1 MLQSE
6 LLSLLRQ
13 VPREDEKQHLVK
25 TLQCLD
31 EVTMKQDS
39 GAANVP
45 ACFISTHE
53 GFLGSIK
60 NLIKDFVV
68 TEIDISG
75 QCVNTE
81 TQPPACASSHKYNDT
96 SAKRWENKHSVSQ
109 DDDDDADYGA
119 DVTIPSPCSFD
130 LSVILGQAV
139 SEELEQFVLTLKD
152 ENTTKQELSL
162 GYFSDKHHRAN
173 VHRAVRHRFP
183 FLMTVTIQ
191 PEIRVREDPDYRE
204 LSQLVTEDEA
214 EDFFRFI
221 DAKVR
226 GSSYTFGPD
235 DNKEHRTTVHHF
247 LSRRFGKLVEAK
259 SFNDQGT
266 TAITVRLREQ
276 GRPKKRTTEDRKEE
290 EVYTAFTLCKENLET
305 LEAIS
310 YMAAALGVLPSD
322 FTYAGIKDKR
332 AITYQSM
339 VVKKVSPQRLKE
351 KAAEFEKR
359 GMRLSQIISVGE
371 PLRLGRLQGNH
382 FDLVVRDLRA
392 HGASDTHSPGAN
404 THTRLAALIKE
415 AVENV
420 KARGFVNYYGPQRF
434 GAVQSV
440 QSDCVGLALLKEDM
454 VGAVRLFFTPEEG
467 GDDPQSQAKRH
478 FLQTGN
484 AKECLAL
491 MPLSKARERLMLR
504 ALNRYGT
511 GPDGCAQAWLSLPHS
526 TRVFYPHAY
535 CSRVWNEA
543 VAHRLT
549 TLGHSVRRGD
559 LVWFQ
564 QGQKKLEDTGE
575 TSSPQIHVVTDQE
588 EQEGVY
594 TLGQVLL
601 PMPGN
606 TVKYPENSMGSW
618 FQERLASDGLGD
630 CRFRVGSLKLNLPGC
645 YRPLLACPRN
655 LRYKL
660 NRPGCEEGGEVSGG
674 SRRNDGQR
682 NGTPVEGKEDS
693 LTLTLNF
700 DLDSSCYATICL
712 REIMKCDP

>member
-1 MLQSE
+1 MTIPIS
-6 LLSLLRQ
+6 SGS
-13 VPREDEKQHLVK
+13 P
-25 TLQCLD
+25 D

-39 GAANVP
+39 DAVNVP
-45 ACFISTHE
+45 ACFISSHE

-60 NLIKDFVV
+60 NFIRDFVV
-68 TEIDISG
+68 TEIDLNG
-75 QCVNTE
+75 QQVNKAAA
-81 TQPPACASSHKYNDT
+81 TQTPGGASSYNNNEPT
-96 SAKRWENKHSVSQ
+96 AEFKQNNQSSVSF
-109 DDDDDADYGA
+109 DTDVPADCEVDFA
-119 DVTIPSPCSFD
+119 PPSPGNFD
-130 LSVILGQAV
+130 LGVILGQSV
-139 SEELEQFVLTLKD
+139 SDELEQFVLTLKD
-152 ENTTKQELSL
+152 EKPTRQELSL
-162 GYFSDKHHRAN
+162 GSFTDKHHRAN

-235 DNKEHRTTVHHF
+235 DNKEHRTAVHHF
-247 LSRRFGKLVEAK
+247 LSRRFGKLVETK
-259 SFNDQGT
+259 SFSDQGS
-266 TAITVRLREQ
+266 TAISVRLRER
-276 GRPKKRTTEDRKEE
+276 GRPKKRSAEERKEE

-339 VVKKVSPQRLKE
+339 VVRKVSPQRLKE
-351 KAAEFEKR
+351 KTGEFEKR
-359 GMRLSQIISVGE
+359 GMRLSQIRSVSE

-382 FDLVVRDLRA
+382 FDLVVRDLRP
-392 HGASDTHSPGAN
+392 HGASDTHASGAD
-404 THTRLAALIKE
+404 RQACLAVLVKE

-420 KARGFVNYYGPQRF
+420 KVRGFVNYYGPQRF
-434 GAVQSV
+434 GSGQSV
-440 QSDCVGLALLKEDM
+440 QSDRVGLALLKEDM
-454 VGAVRLFFTPEEG
+454 VSALHLFFTPEEG
-467 GDDPQSQAKRH
+467 DDPQSHAKRH
-478 FLQTGN
+478 FLQTDN
-484 AKECLAL
+484 AKESLAL

-511 GPDGCAQAWLSLPHS
+511 GADGCAQAWLSLPHS
-526 TRVFYPHAY
+526 MRVFYPHAY

-543 VAHRLT
+543 VAHRLA
-549 TLGHSVRRGD
+549 TLGHSARRGD
-559 LVWFQ
+559 LVWMQ
-564 QGQKKLEDTGE
+564 EGNNKPEDTAE
-575 TSSPQIHVVTDQE
+575 TSSAQIHVVTDQE
-588 EQEGVY
+588 EQGGVY

-606 TVKYPENSMGSW
+606 TVKYPENAMGTW
-618 FQERLASDGLGD
+618 YQERLARDGLED

-645 YRPLLACPRN
+645 YRPLLALPHN
-655 LRYKL
+655 LSYQLQRAAC
-660 NRPGCEEGGEVSGG
+660 REGGGGAVSGE
-674 SRRNDGQR
+674 RKQ
-682 NGTPVEGKEDS
+682 DS
-693 LTLTLNF
+693 PTLTLNF

>member
-1 MLQSE
+1 MNK
-6 LLSLLRQ
+6 Q
-13 VPREDEKQHLVK
+13 VQDKVK

-39 GAANVP
+39 DAVNIP
-45 ACFISTHE
+45 ACFISNHE

-60 NLIKDFVV
+60 NFIKDFVV

-75 QCVNTE
+75 QRVNTAAA
-81 TQPPACASSHKYNDT
+81 THAPDCASPDRNYES
-96 SAKRWENKHSVSQ
+96 SADCKWDNHSSVSQ
-109 DDDDDADYGA
+109 DTDVSADCGL
-119 DVTIPSPCSFD
+119 DVTIPSPGSFD
-130 LSVILGQAV
+130 LSVILGQSV
-139 SEELEQFVLTLKD
+139 SDELEQFVLTLK
-152 ENTTKQELSL
+152 EEPTKQELSL
-162 GYFSDKHHRAN
+162 GSFADKHHRAN

-204 LSQLVTEDEA
+204 LSRLVTEDEA

-235 DNKEHRTTVHHF
+235 DNKEHRTAVHHF
-247 LSRRFGKLVEAK
+247 LSRRFGKLVETK
-259 SFNDQGT
+259 SFTDQGT
-266 TAITVRLREQ
+266 TAISVRLREQ
-276 GRPKKRTTEDRKEE
+276 GRPKKRTAEERKEE
-290 EVYTAFTLCKENLET
+290 DVYTAFTLRKENLET

-339 VVKKVSPQRLKE
+339 VVKKVSTQRLKE
-351 KAAEFEKR
+351 KTAEFVKR
-359 GMRLSQIISVGE
+359 GMYLSQIRSVSE

-382 FDLVVRDLRA
+382 FDLVVRDLRP
-392 HGASDTHSPGAN
+392 HGASDAHSSGADA
-404 THTRLAALIKE
+404 HSRLVALVKE

-434 GAVQSV
+434 GSVQSV
-440 QSDCVGLALLKEDM
+440 QSDRVGLALLKEDM
-454 VGAVRLFFTPEEG
+454 VSAVRLFFTPE
-467 GDDPQSQAKRH
+467 DSNDPQSHAKRH
-478 FLQTGN
+478 FLQTDN
-484 AKECLAL
+484 AKESLAL

-526 TRVFYPHAY
+526 MRVFYPHAY

-549 TLGHSVRRGD
+549 TLGHRARRGD
-559 LVWFQ
+559 LVWAQ
-564 QGQKKLEDTGE
+564 EDAGE
-575 TSSPQIHVVTDQE
+575 TSLPQIHVVTDQE
-588 EQEGVY
+588 EQDGVY
-594 TLGQVLL
+594 TLGHVLL

-606 TVKYPENSMGSW
+606 TVKYPENTMGTW
-618 FQERLASDGLGD
+618 FQERLARDGLGD
-630 CRFRVGSLKLNLPGC
+630 CRFRVSSLKLNLPGC
-645 YRPLLACPRN
+645 YRPLLASPRN
-655 LRYKL
+655 LSYQLQRAAC
-660 NRPGCEEGGEVSGG
+660 GEGGGGGGEVTGNS
-674 SRRNDGQR
+674 SRNSDLEL
-682 NGTPVEGKEDS
+682 NGTTVEGKQDS

>member
-1 MLQSE
+1 ME
-6 LLSLLRQ
+6 T
-13 VPREDEKQHLVK
+13 
-25 TLQCLD
+25 TLQYLD

-39 GAANVP
+39 EAVNVP
-45 ACFISTHE
+45 ACFISDHE

-68 TEIDISG
+68 TEIDIAG
-75 QCVNTE
+75 QRVNTAE
-81 TQPPACASSHKYNDT
+81 AAERTPTCASSDRNYESGADFK
-96 SAKRWENKHSVSQ
+96 ENSHYAAPQ
-109 DDDDDADYGA
+109 DADDSADCGV
-119 DVTIPSPCSFD
+119 DVTVPSPASFD

-152 ENTTKQELSL
+152 EKPTKQELSL
-162 GYFSDKHHRAN
+162 GYFADKHHRAN

-235 DNKEHRTTVHHF
+235 DSKEHRTAVHHF
-247 LSRRFGKLVEAK
+247 LSRRFGKLVETK
-259 SFNDQGT
+259 SFTDQGT
-266 TAITVRLREQ
+266 TAISVRLREQ
-276 GRPKKRTTEDRKEE
+276 GRPKKRTAEERKEE
-290 EVYTAFTLCKENLET
+290 DVYTAFTLCKENLET

-339 VVKKVSPQRLKE
+339 VVKKVSSQRLKE
-351 KAAEFEKR
+351 KMAEFEKR
-359 GMRLSQIISVGE
+359 GMHVSHIRAVGE

-382 FDLVVRDLRA
+382 FDLVVRDLRP
-392 HGASDTHSPGAN
+392 HPGTHSSGAN
-404 THTRLAALIKE
+404 THTRLAALVKE

-420 KARGFVNYYGPQRF
+420 ESRGFVNYYGPQRF
-434 GAVQSV
+434 GSGQSI

-467 GDDPQSQAKRH
+467 DDPQSHAKRH
-478 FLQTGN
+478 FLQTDN
-484 AKECLAL
+484 AKESLAL

-526 TRVFYPHAY
+526 MRVFYPHAY

-549 TLGHSVRRGD
+549 TLGHSARRGD
-559 LVWFQ
+559 LVWMRE
-564 QGQKKLEDTGE
+564 GPEKVEDSGE
-575 TSSPQIHVVTDQE
+575 SSSPQIHVVTDQE

-606 TVKYPENSMGSW
+606 TVKYPENAMGAW
-618 FQERLASDGLGD
+618 FQERLARDGLD
-630 CRFRVGSLKLNLPGC
+630 ECRFRVSSLKLNLPGC
-645 YRPLLACPRN
+645 YRSLLALPRN

-660 NRPGCEEGGEVSGG
+660 QRAAFGEETAEMRGNCSRG
-674 SRRNDGQR
+674 SAGQL
-682 NGTPVEGKEDS
+682 NGTAGDEKQDS

-700 DLDSSCYATICL
+700 DLDSSCYATICI
-712 REIMKCDP
+712 REIMKSDP

>member
-1 MLQSE
+1 
-6 LLSLLRQ
+6 
-13 VPREDEKQHLVK
+13 
-25 TLQCLD
+25 
-31 EVTMKQDS
+31 MKQDS
-39 GAANVP
+39 DAVNVP
-45 ACFISTHE
+45 ACFISSHE

-60 NLIKDFVV
+60 NFIKDFVV
-68 TEIDISG
+68 TEIDVNG
-75 QCVNTE
+75 QQVNKATA
-81 TQPPACASSHKYNDT
+81 TQSPGGASSYKNNETAAEFRHNNQ
-96 SAKRWENKHSVSQ
+96 SSVSH
-109 DDDDDADYGA
+109 DTDVPADYEV
-119 DVTIPSPCSFD
+119 DVAPPSPGSFD
-130 LSVILGQAV
+130 LGVILGQSV
-139 SEELEQFVLTLKD
+139 SDELEQFVLTLKD
-152 ENTTKQELSL
+152 EKPTQQELSL
-162 GYFSDKHHRAN
+162 GSFTDKHHRAN

-235 DNKEHRTTVHHF
+235 DNKEHRTAVHHF
-247 LSRRFGKLVEAK
+247 LSRRFGKLVETK
-259 SFNDQGT
+259 SFSDQGS
-266 TAITVRLREQ
+266 TAISVRLRER
-276 GRPKKRTTEDRKEE
+276 GRPKKRSADERKEE

-351 KAAEFEKR
+351 KTGEFERR
-359 GMRLSQIISVGE
+359 GMRLSQVRSVSE

-382 FDLVVRDLRA
+382 FDLVVRDLRP
-392 HGASDTHSPGAN
+392 HGASDTHSSGADR
-404 THTRLAALIKE
+404 HARLAALVKE

-434 GAVQSV
+434 GSGQSV
-440 QSDCVGLALLKEDM
+440 QSDRVGLALLKEDM
-454 VGAVRLFFTPEEG
+454 VSAVRLFFTPDEG
-467 GDDPQSQAKRH
+467 NDPQSHAKRH
-478 FLQTGN
+478 FLQTDN
-484 AKECLAL
+484 AKESLAL

-511 GPDGCAQAWLSLPHS
+511 GADGCAQAWLSLPHS
-526 TRVFYPHAY
+526 MRVFYPHAY

-543 VAHRLT
+543 AAHRLA

-559 LVWFQ
+559 LVWMQ
-564 QGQKKLEDTGE
+564 EGHNKPEDTGE
-575 TSSPQIHVVTDQE
+575 TSSAQVRKIHVVTDQE
-588 EQEGVY
+588 EQGGVY
-594 TLGQVLL
+594 KLGQVLL

-606 TVKYPENSMGSW
+606 TVKYPENAMGTW
-618 FQERLASDGLGD
+618 YQERLARDGLED

-645 YRPLLACPRN
+645 YRPLLALPRN
-655 LRYKL
+655 LSYQLQRAAC
-660 NRPGCEEGGEVSGG
+660 RDGGGGEVTGE
-674 SRRNDGQR
+674 RKQ
-682 NGTPVEGKEDS
+682 DS
-693 LTLTLNF
+693 LALTLNF

>member
-1 MLQSE
+1 
-6 LLSLLRQ
+6 
-13 VPREDEKQHLVK
+13 
-25 TLQCLD
+25 
-31 EVTMKQDS
+31 MKQDS
-39 GAANVP
+39 DAVNIP
-45 ACFISTHE
+45 ECFISNHE

-60 NLIKDFVV
+60 NAIKDFVV
-68 TEIDISG
+68 TEIDITG
-75 QCVNTE
+75 RRVNTAAA
-81 TQPPACASSHKYNDT
+81 TPPPDCASPDRKEVA
-96 SAKRWENKHSVSQ
+96 SAECQS
-109 DDDDDADYGA
+109 
-119 DVTIPSPCSFD
+119 
-130 LSVILGQAV
+130 V
-139 SEELEQFVLTLKD
+139 SEELEQFVLTLK
-152 ENTTKQELSL
+152 EKPTKQELSL
-162 GYFSDKHHRAN
+162 GSFADKHHRAN

-204 LSQLVTEDEA
+204 LSHLVTEDEA

-235 DNKEHRTTVHHF
+235 DDKEHRTAVHHF
-247 LSRRFGKLVEAK
+247 LSRRFGKLVETK
-259 SFNDQGT
+259 SFTDQGT
-266 TAITVRLREQ
+266 TAISVRLREQ
-276 GRPKKRTTEDRKEE
+276 GRPKKRTAEERKEE
-290 EVYTAFTLCKENLET
+290 DVYTAFTLRKENLET

-339 VVKKVSPQRLKE
+339 VVKKVSTQRLKE
-351 KAAEFEKR
+351 KTAEFEKR
-359 GMRLSQIISVGE
+359 GMRLSQVRSVGE

-382 FDLVVRDLRA
+382 FDLVVRDLRPQ
-392 HGASDTHSPGAN
+392 GAADGHSSGADS
-404 THTRLAALIKE
+404 HARLAALVKE

-434 GAVQSV
+434 GSVKSV
-440 QSDCVGLALLKEDM
+440 QSDRVGLALLKEDM
-454 VGAVRLFFTPEEG
+454 ASAVRLFFTPDDG
-467 GDDPQSQAKRH
+467 NDPQNYAKRH
-478 FLQTGN
+478 FLQTDN
-484 AKECLAL
+484 AKESLAL

-511 GPDGCAQAWLSLPHS
+511 GPDGCTQAWLSLPHS

-549 TLGHSVRRGD
+549 TLGHSARRGD
-559 LVWFQ
+559 LVWRR
-564 QGQKKLEDTGE
+564 EDTGE

-588 EQEGVY
+588 EHEGVY
-594 TLGQVLL
+594 TLGHVLL
-601 PMPGN
+601 PMLGN
-606 TVKYPENSMGSW
+606 TVKYPENAMATW
-618 FQERLASDGLGD
+618 FQERLARDGLD
-630 CRFRVGSLKLNLPGC
+630 ACRFRVSGLKLNLPGC
-645 YRPLLACPRN
+645 YRPLLASPSN
-655 LRYKL
+655 LGYQLQRAAC
-660 NRPGCEEGGEVSGG
+660 GEGGGEVTANSSRNSDRQQNG
-674 SRRNDGQR
+674 SAA
-682 NGTPVEGKEDS
+682 EGKRDS

>member
-1 MLQSE
+1 
-6 LLSLLRQ
+6 
-13 VPREDEKQHLVK
+13 
-25 TLQCLD
+25 
-31 EVTMKQDS
+31 MKQDS
-39 GAANVP
+39 DAVNVP
-45 ACFISTHE
+45 ACFLSNHE

-60 NLIKDFVV
+60 NLIRDFVV
-68 TEIDISG
+68 TEIDITG
-75 QCVNTE
+75 QRVNTAE
-81 TQPPACASSHKYNDT
+81 AAQTPACASSDGH
-96 SAKRWENKHSVSQ
+96 SADCKKRSHHSVSL
-109 DDDDDADYGA
+109 DTDESADCGV
-119 DVTIPSPCSFD
+119 DVTIPSPGSFD
-130 LSVILGQAV
+130 LSVILGQSV
-139 SEELEQFVLTLKD
+139 SEELEHFVLTLKD
-152 ENTTKQELSL
+152 EKPTKQELSL
-162 GYFSDKHHRAN
+162 GCFPDKTHRAN

-235 DNKEHRTTVHHF
+235 DDKDHRTVVHHF
-247 LSRRFGKLVEAK
+247 LSRKFGKLVETK
-259 SFNDQGT
+259 SFHDRGT
-266 TAITVRLREQ
+266 TAISVRLREQ
-276 GRPKKRTTEDRKEE
+276 GRPKKRTTEERKEE
-290 EVYTAFTLCKENLET
+290 DIYTAFTLCKENLET

-339 VVKKVSPQRLKE
+339 VVKKVSSQRLKE

-359 GMRLSQIISVGE
+359 GMRLSQIRSVSE

-382 FDLVVRDLRA
+382 FDLVVRDLRP
-392 HGASDTHSPGAN
+392 HGASAN
-404 THTRLAALIKE
+404 THTRLAALVKE
-415 AVENV
+415 AVGNV
-420 KARGFVNYYGPQRF
+420 EARGFVNYYGPQRF
-434 GAVQSV
+434 GSGQSV
-440 QSDCVGLALLKEDM
+440 QSDRVGLALLKEDM

-467 GDDPQSQAKRH
+467 DDPQSQAKRH
-478 FLQTGN
+478 FLQTDN
-484 AKECLAL
+484 AKESLAL

-511 GPDGCAQAWLSLPHS
+511 GPDGCTQAWLNLPHS

-559 LVWFQ
+559 LVWMRE
-564 QGQKKLEDTGE
+564 GPKKVDDAAEA
-575 TSSPQIHVVTDQE
+575 SSPQIHVVTDQE

-606 TVKYPENSMGSW
+606 TVKYPENAMGAW
-618 FQERLASDGLGD
+618 FQERLARDGLND
-630 CRFRVGSLKLNLPGC
+630 CRFRVSNLKLNLPGC
-645 YRPLLACPRN
+645 YRPLLAVPRN
-655 LRYKL
+655 LRYQL
-660 NRPGCEEGGEVSGG
+660 QRASCEGGGGEVSGG
-674 SRRNDGQR
+674 SSRKTDWQL
-682 NGTPVEGKEDS
+682 NGTTAEGKQDS
-693 LTLTLNF
+693 LMLTLKF

-712 REIMKCDP
+712 REIMKCDL

>member
-1 MLQSE
+1 
-6 LLSLLRQ
+6 
-13 VPREDEKQHLVK
+13 
-25 TLQCLD
+25 
-31 EVTMKQDS
+31 MKQDS
-39 GAANVP
+39 DAVNVP
-45 ACFISTHE
+45 ACFISNHE

-60 NLIKDFVV
+60 NFIKDFVV

-75 QCVNTE
+75 QRVNTAAA
-81 TQPPACASSHKYNDT
+81 THTPDCASPDRNYES
-96 SAKRWENKHSVSQ
+96 SADCKWDNHSSVSQ
-109 DDDDDADYGA
+109 DTDVSADCGL
-119 DVTIPSPCSFD
+119 DVTIPSPGSFD
-130 LSVILGQAV
+130 LSVILGQSV
-139 SEELEQFVLTLKD
+139 SDELEQFVLTLK
-152 ENTTKQELSL
+152 EEPTKQELSL
-162 GYFSDKHHRAN
+162 GSFADKHHRAN

-204 LSQLVTEDEA
+204 LSRLVTEDEA

-235 DNKEHRTTVHHF
+235 DNKEHRTAVHHF
-247 LSRRFGKLVEAK
+247 LSRRFGKLVETK
-259 SFNDQGT
+259 SFTDQGT
-266 TAITVRLREQ
+266 TAISVRLREQ
-276 GRPKKRTTEDRKEE
+276 GRPKKRTAEERKEE
-290 EVYTAFTLCKENLET
+290 DVYTAFTLRKENLET

-339 VVKKVSPQRLKE
+339 VVKKVSTQRLKE
-351 KAAEFEKR
+351 KTAEFVKR
-359 GMRLSQIISVGE
+359 GMYLSQIRSVSE

-382 FDLVVRDLRA
+382 FDLVVRDLRP
-392 HGASDTHSPGAN
+392 HGASDAHSSGADA
-404 THTRLAALIKE
+404 HSRLAALVKE

-434 GAVQSV
+434 GSVQSV
-440 QSDCVGLALLKEDM
+440 QSDRVGLALLKEDM
-454 VGAVRLFFTPEEG
+454 VSAVRLFFTPE
-467 GDDPQSQAKRH
+467 DSNDPQSHAKRH
-478 FLQTGN
+478 FLQTDN
-484 AKECLAL
+484 AKESLAL

-526 TRVFYPHAY
+526 MRVFYPHAY

-549 TLGHSVRRGD
+549 TLGHRARRGD
-559 LVWFQ
+559 LVWAQ
-564 QGQKKLEDTGE
+564 EDAGE
-575 TSSPQIHVVTDQE
+575 TSLPQIHVVTDQE
-588 EQEGVY
+588 EQDGVY
-594 TLGQVLL
+594 TLGHVLL

-606 TVKYPENSMGSW
+606 TVKYPENTMGTW
-618 FQERLASDGLGD
+618 FQERLARDGLGD
-630 CRFRVGSLKLNLPGC
+630 CRFRVSSLKLNLPGC
-645 YRPLLACPRN
+645 YRSLLASPRN
-655 LRYKL
+655 LSYQLQRAAC
-660 NRPGCEEGGEVSGG
+660 GEGGGGGGGGEVTGNS
-674 SRRNDGQR
+674 SRNSDLEL
-682 NGTPVEGKEDS
+682 NGTTVEGKQDS